1 MIRVGTYVKLK
12 RENMGRTKFKF
23 VKSFKSGLSYYD
35 IKKTYF
41 DDWHR
46 VTMFVPETY
55 PKDTGFFVMSFFGTR
70 CFRVSSEDLIIKGG
84 ENDI

>member
-1 MIRVGTYVKLK
+1 MIKVGTYVRLNRK
-12 RENMGRTKFKF
+12 NMGRTKFKF

-35 IKKTYF
+35 IEKTYF

-46 VTMFVPETY
+46 IVMICPETI
-55 PKDTGFFVMSFFGTR
+55 PKKTGFFIISFFGAR
-70 CFRVSSEDLIIKGG
+70 CFRVSLDDLIIKGG